1 MEFWRGGANMLPDPL
16 GFNSLNSTN
25 MFIVSSDPTTF
36 SGTTDWMILGSDG
49 GRMTWESRVP
59 LEVPPAAPRLNWR
72 NGAEPDSI
80 RGKSIFSKKK
90 S

>member
-1 MEFWRGGANMLPDPL
+1 MLPIPWDAGFSTNIFVDSNTVRNTTTTDAAMIIGWDPL
-16 GFNSLNSTN
+16 NQ
-25 MFIVSSDPTTF
+25 
-36 SGTTDWMILGSDG
+36 
-49 GRMTWESRVP
+49 RVP